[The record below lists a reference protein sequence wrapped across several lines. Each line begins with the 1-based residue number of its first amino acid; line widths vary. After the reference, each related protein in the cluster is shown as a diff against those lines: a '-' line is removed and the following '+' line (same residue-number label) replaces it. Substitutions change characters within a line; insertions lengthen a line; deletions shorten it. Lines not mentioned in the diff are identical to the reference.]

1 MKFIKY
7 ILFLLMIISAVYA
20 TDTPYCLE
28 FHDNDHVYIND
39 EPLRFTTRFTIEC
52 WFNVH
57 EFTDSSALIDFGSN
71 EIESNSFFGYGI
83 YTLDSNRIS
92 IRLSNSLRSFEL
104 VLDSISANI
113 WQHLAVTYDKFKN
126 DENIV
131 VFLNG
136 QVHKKADCNVYL
148 EYPET
153 VRPYGMHIGAF
164 YDHPHLKA
172 FNGELDD
179 VRFWSVLRTNEE
191 IRTNMDCVLSSETQG
206 LVGYYTF
213 DQEADS
219 LLYDLSE
226 NENHGILENMSDTS
240 WHFSY
245 AHIAVEQP
253 ADVSFDRLVL
263 PWTSSHTFT
272 SYCVDMSYDEDFS
285 SSISGFPVY
294 DVSTNYFIVED
305 VEPGTYYFRVKG
317 HYDGE
322 DLEQEPWSDIQSV
335 STVTDAATPIELLD
349 FSLFLERSN
358 VHISWQ
364 TGSQTENAFFLL
376 ERKTENLDWEVIQR
390 ITGAGTSSEKLE
402 YSYIDRD
409 VEMGK
414 TYSYRLLDVSYSGET
429 GISQTLNI
437 IILEEN
443 HDIINDLEFFSIYPN
458 PFNPETRI
466 SFNLK
471 EPSSVII
478 DIYTL
483 TGKRIDR
490 ICNENFESGYHEMSW
505 RPKDL
510 TSGIYLL
517 AVNSQNLYKT
527 HKILYIK

>member
-1 MKFIKY
+1 M
-7 ILFLLMIISAVYA
+7 
-20 TDTPYCLE
+20 
-28 FHDNDHVYIND
+28 
-39 EPLRFTTRFTIEC
+39 
-52 WFNVH
+52 
-57 EFTDSSALIDFGSN
+57 
-71 EIESNSFFGYGI
+71 
-83 YTLDSNRIS
+83 
-92 IRLSNSLRSFEL
+92 
-104 VLDSISANI
+104 
-113 WQHLAVTYDKFKN
+113 
-126 DENIV
+126 
-131 VFLNG
+131 
-136 QVHKKADCNVYL
+136 
-148 EYPET
+148 
-153 VRPYGMHIGAF
+153 
-164 YDHPHLKA
+164 
-172 FNGELDD
+172 
-179 VRFWSVLRTNEE
+179 
-191 IRTNMDCVLSSETQG
+191 
-206 LVGYYTF
+206 
-213 DQEADS
+213 
-219 LLYDLSE
+219 
-226 NENHGILENMSDTS
+226 
-240 WHFSY
+240 
-245 AHIAVEQP
+245 
-253 ADVSFDRLVL
+253 
-263 PWTSSHTFT
+263 
-272 SYCVDMSYDEDFS
+272 
-285 SSISGFPVY
+285 
-294 DVSTNYFIVED
+294 
-305 VEPGTYYFRVKG
+305 
-317 HYDGE
+317 
-322 DLEQEPWSDIQSV
+322 
-335 STVTDAATPIELLD
+335 
-349 FSLFLERSN
+349 
-358 VHISWQ
+358 HISWQ